1 MTEDQKYYEDIVDL
15 TSHPAWPKL
24 VEEINKEIY
33 HLQANALESI
43 DSIEKLYFAKGY
55 ASALAATS
63 NLRDT
68 AKRVLAEMEDPQ
80 NVLQG
85 L

>member
-1 MTEDQKYYEDIVDL
+1 MNEDKKYYEDIIDL

-24 VEEINKEIY
+24 IEEINKEIY

-43 DSIEKLYFAKGY
+43 KTTEELFFAKGY
-55 ASALAATS
+55 AAALAATA

-68 AKRVLAEMEDPQ
+68 AKRVLAEMEEPDVTH
-80 NVLQG
+80 NI
-85 L
+85 